1 MAGFDEAVDLF
12 KIICKEPT
20 EQKSYRIYA
29 TVTSINPIAIHVEGF
44 DADIPSE
51 LIELGAMCRRYVL
64 PIPHKH
70 TGCYH
75 PLTGYET
82 EEIEVWRGLQV
93 GDRVVC
99 FRFNNGQLYY
109 IAQRVEMEG
118 FRE

>member
-1 MAGFDEAVDLF
+1 MSGFDEAIGLLQAY
-12 KIICKEPT
+12 CKEPT

-29 TVTSINPIAIHVEGF
+29 TVTSVNPISIHVEGF
-44 DADIPSE
+44 ETDIPEE
-51 LIELGAMCRRYVL
+51 LIEVGAMCRRYVL
-64 PIPHKH
+64 PLPHKH
-70 TGCYH
+70 VGCYH
-75 PLTGYET
+75 PTTGKET

-93 GDRVVC
+93 GDQVIC